1 MSQKEF
7 EQQDEQVMD
16 MVNGHSAPEATAA
29 AEQIVETVKTPVMEG
44 EGTENIRN
52 PKKEREWHRAGGN
65 LFRKNYR
72 IAILRLVLFVTACL
86 CIAAALVA
94 AWYVPALLIW
104 VVNVGVLAC
113 GVAAAMEIQ
122 RFVRWWR

>member
-29 AEQIVETVKTPVMEG
+29 AEQIVETVNTTLEESEDQKHASNLETDME
-44 EGTENIRN
+44 RHR
-52 PKKEREWHRAGGN
+52 KAEW
-65 LFRKNYR
+65 FRKKKL
-72 IAILRLVLFVTACL
+72 IANLRLVLFVTACL
-86 CIAAALVA
+86 CVAAALVA

-122 RFVRWWR
+122 RFVRRWR